1 MTLLYTFRVT
11 TRLPSAMHII
21 SSVSSQALWCTSCHL
36 LVVFLQYCWH
46 LKLKFKLGLT
56 VHRCVSNKAP
66 HYLADS
72 CKLVSNI
79 TSQRRLRSAHRR
91 HLDVPRYN
99 CSTLGRWSFSVADP
113 TVWNLLP
120 DDLRDQG
127 CTESTFK
134 QSLKTYLFAQH

>member
-1 MTLLYTFRVT
+1 VNHLVNFSVTCRLGFKNKNLLSQAHNQGACLSSSSVQTYRQRDSSLENPNPVFAVFTLLTAV
-11 TRLPSAMHII
+11 I
-21 SSVSSQALWCTSCHL
+21 
-36 LVVFLQYCWH
+36 
-46 LKLKFKLGLT
+46 
-56 VHRCVSNKAP
+56 
-66 HYLADS
+66 
-72 CKLVSNI
+72 KLVSNI
-79 TSQRRLRSAHRR
+79 ASRRWLRSAQRR

-99 CSTLGRWSFSVADP
+99 RSTLGRRSFSDAGP